1 MILFNVQSNSKCH
14 FVCYVSG
21 CKGTIYFRDTQILWD
36 YLVKDNYIQ
45 ISTQYNGKLIT
56 DGKCFDGWT
65 GGCRTIVA
73 RLSSDYIPSIF
84 RVWQVS
90 HRYTHIGYRKAWRL
104 FQGGRAGATSLRQSR
119 HWFILVNRTTT
130 KSSEESSL
138 RRTESGGYLLSHNMC
153 STIGVAELNDPDRNG
168 KGWDLSAITTLV

>member
-56 DGKCFDGWT
+56 DGKCFDG
-65 GGCRTIVA
+65 RAVVA
-73 RLSSDYIPSIF
+73 RLWLAYLPTIFHLSSVFDRYRTGIHISGTGKPGGFFRGDVQELRPSGKA
-84 RVWQVS
+84 
-90 HRYTHIGYRKAWRL
+90 YTGLYR
-104 FQGGRAGATSLRQSR
+104 
-119 HWFILVNRTTT
+119 
-130 KSSEESSL
+130 
-138 RRTESGGYLLSHNMC
+138 
-153 STIGVAELNDPDRNG
+153 
-168 KGWDLSAITTLV
+168 